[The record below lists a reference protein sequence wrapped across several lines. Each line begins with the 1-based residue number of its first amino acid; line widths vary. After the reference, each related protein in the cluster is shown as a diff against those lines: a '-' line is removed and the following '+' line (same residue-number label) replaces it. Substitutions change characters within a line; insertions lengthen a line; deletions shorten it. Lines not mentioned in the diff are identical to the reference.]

1 MKTIRTLVLGIVLI
15 SLKAE
20 AQYNF
25 CFSGGIGFT
34 SVNKIAGDT
43 ISDSRGGLGIH
54 LTPRLNCP
62 LGGRSSVSLS
72 LPLSFGLSEM
82 AYMGTGSMKG
92 YFDLPIAVELNLGH
106 KANDDTE
113 NAVGAFIGTGIA
125 HTNIS
130 NVYDFFSYN
139 LYLGWRFSENRSA
152 EARSFEM
159 RINFGNGFGKDSDLA
174 KWGLAVFYIL

>member
-1 MKTIRTLVLGIVLI
+1 MNTIKTLILAFVLI

-34 SVNKIAGDT
+34 SVNKTTSDT

-54 LTPRLNCP
+54 LIPRLNYP

-72 LPLSFGLSEM
+72 LPLSFGLSE
-82 AYMGTGSMKG
+82 APYKSNGSMKG

-130 NVYDFFSYN
+130 NVYDFYSYN
-139 LYLGWRFSENRSA
+139 LYLGWRFFDNRGVDS
-152 EARSFEM
+152 RSGEM
-159 RINFGNGFGKDSDLA
+159 RFNFGNGLGKNSDLA
-174 KWGLAVFYIL
+174 K